1 MTQAESQAESRP
13 SVPAAPAPALHEPA
27 RLDPVWTQVRVDAEA
42 AALREPALSSFMTS
56 TVLNQPT
63 LEAAVTHR
71 VAARLGS
78 PEVGA
83 DLLRQTFRQAIDAEP
98 EISGAIRADLVAV
111 HERDPACER
120 FLDAL
125 LYFKGFQA
133 LQAHR
138 FAHRLALDGR
148 RDMALHVQS
157 RASAVFG
164 VDINPAARIGRGIMI
179 DHATGVVVGETAV
192 IGDGVSMLHAV
203 TLGGTGKV
211 GGDRHPKIGRG
222 VMIGAG
228 AKVLGNITVG
238 PCSRIAAG
246 SVVLKDVPPCVTVA
260 GVPARVVGEAGCA
273 EPARSMDQAFREGPA
288 SDAPLPQGE

>member
-1 MTQAESQAESRP
+1 MSQSSLSRP
-13 SVPAAPAPALHEPA
+13 DALPTAPDVAPV
-27 RLDPVWTQVRVDAEA
+27 RLDPVWTRVREDASRA
-42 AALREPALSSFMTS
+42 ASGEPALSSLFTS
-56 TVLNQPT
+56 TILNQPS

-71 VAARLGS
+71 VASRLGS

-83 DLLRQTFRQAIDAEP
+83 DLLRQTFLQAIDADP
-98 EISGAIRADLVAV
+98 EISQAIRADLVAV

-120 FLDAL
+120 FLDAV
-125 LYFKGFQA
+125 LYFKGYQA

-138 FAHRLALDGR
+138 FAHQLLLDGR

-157 RASAVFG
+157 RSSSVFG

-179 DHATGVVVGETAV
+179 DHATGIVVGETAT
-192 IGDGVSMLHAV
+192 IGDGASIMQGV

-211 GGDRHPKIGRG
+211 GGDRHPKIGPG
-222 VMIGAG
+222 VLIGAG

-238 PCSRIAAG
+238 RCSRIASG
-246 SVVLKDVPPCVTVA
+246 SVVLKDVPPCTTVA

-273 EPARSMDQAFREGPA
+273 EPARSMDHSLRDPA
-288 SDAPLPQGE
+288 MGGETAAPPQGE